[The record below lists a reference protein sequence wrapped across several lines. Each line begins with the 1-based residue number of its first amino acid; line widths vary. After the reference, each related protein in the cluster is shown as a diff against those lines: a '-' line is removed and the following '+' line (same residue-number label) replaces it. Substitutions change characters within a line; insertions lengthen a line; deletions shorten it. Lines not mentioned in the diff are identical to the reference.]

1 MSRRETVAPLVIG
14 RVRVVGF
21 EQATYRLVFEPL
33 PHVARVQAGG
43 RGELVGRREWVLCEH
58 SVEPEAIAQVHRY
71 EIHGADGVRG

>member
-33 PHVARVQAGG
+33 PHVTRVQMSS
-43 RGELVGRREWVLCEH
+43 RSKLC
-58 SVEPEAIAQVHRY
+58 
-71 EIHGADGVRG
+71 